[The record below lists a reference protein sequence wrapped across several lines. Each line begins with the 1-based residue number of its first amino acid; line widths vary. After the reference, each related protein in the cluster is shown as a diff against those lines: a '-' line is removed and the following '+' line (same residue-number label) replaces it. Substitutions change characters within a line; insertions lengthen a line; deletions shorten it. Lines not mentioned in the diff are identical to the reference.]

1 MLSLFLFE
9 IAKKMVLC
17 TFQLG
22 LKSILLSESTP
33 QWSKTIVTN
42 IVFLN
47 YAIFNF
53 HQANILKGFHK
64 LYLK

>member
-9 IAKKMVLC
+9 ITKKMVLY

-47 YAIFNF
+47 YAIFNI
-53 HQANILKGFHK
+53 HQPNILKGFHK
-64 LYLK
+64 LY